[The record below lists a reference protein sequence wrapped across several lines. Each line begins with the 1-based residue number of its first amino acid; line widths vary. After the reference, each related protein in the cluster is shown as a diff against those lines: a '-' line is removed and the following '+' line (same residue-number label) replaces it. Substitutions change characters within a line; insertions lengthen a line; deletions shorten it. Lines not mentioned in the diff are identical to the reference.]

1 MAMQQQEMWGKKGER
16 RRRCGAGRGT
26 RATEMWGREG
36 VQEQKGRCG
45 AAPLYWWPRP
55 APTGGSPVPCPAPAP
70 QWNMWHPG
78 HRDMWATR
86 SPETCQPPSSSPT
99 PVTHLHPERSR
110 HAGGSRVATSLVPV
124 LGAASKWEQQQ
135 EGKGED
141 EVGGVSRGQQGG
153 VKWGSNQGTLTPFLT
168 VTLPKSQASPK
179 GCGGGSP
186 QVGGDR

>member
-1 MAMQQQEMWGKKGER
+1 MGQGEVQEQQ
-16 RRRCGAGRGT
+16 RCGAGRGC
-26 RATEMWGREG
+26 RSKRGDVG
-36 VQEQKGRCG
+36 QPPC
-45 AAPLYWWPRP
+45 
-55 APTGGSPVPCPAPAP
+55 TGGPGQHP
-70 QWNMWHPG
+70 QEGPLSH
-78 HRDMWATR
+78 AQL
-86 SPETCQPPSSSPT
+86 QPPSGICGTLGTGTCGPPGPQRHANPPQAAPT